1 MTTATKPRDRV
12 ALGIILIIFSTFLT
26 SSQDAIFKHFAA
38 SLTLW
43 QVYVLRSAFLMPALV
58 IVASFWGG
66 RAAMRESLRFW
77 PLMRALCF
85 VVMYFSM
92 YVAIPF
98 VSLSTIAAGLYTSPL
113 FIAAL
118 SAPLL
123 GERVGTRGWLA
134 IVIGFAG
141 VLVILR
147 PGSDAFSWL
156 ALLPVIGGFAY
167 AISAFITRSHLR
179 ETPPP
184 ALALAL
190 GITLLAIGVV
200 GTVAISLW
208 APMQDTVSILP
219 FLFAPWGTVDLA
231 VLAFVA
237 TLAAL
242 MVANG
247 LVLPAA
253 YQMAP
258 SVIIATFDYCY
269 LIFAT
274 LFSIVVFHEAPDLQS
289 IIGMLMIAAAGLTIS
304 LRPAPKPAAPLYP
317 EGQQIQ

>member
-1 MTTATKPRDRV
+1 MTTAKPRDRV
-12 ALGIILIIFSTFLT
+12 VLGIALIVFCTFLT

-43 QVYVLRSAFLMPALV
+43 QVYVLRSAFLIPALL

-66 RAAMRESLRFW
+66 KAAVRQSVRFW

-85 VVMYFSM
+85 IVMYFSM
-92 YVAIPF
+92 YAAIPL

-123 GERVGTRGWLA
+123 GERVGARGWLA

-147 PGSDAFSWL
+147 PGSDAFSSL
-156 ALLPVIGGFAY
+156 ALLPVIGGLAY
-167 AISAFITRSHLR
+167 AISAIITRRHLR
-179 ETPPP
+179 DTPPP

-190 GITLLAIGVV
+190 GITLLAIGVA
-200 GTVAISLW
+200 GSIGIDFW
-208 APMQDTVSILP
+208 APTMDTVSVLP
-219 FLFAPWGTVDLA
+219 FLLAPWGTVDLA

-242 MVANG
+242 MVAIG

-258 SVIIATFDYCY
+258 SVVIATFDYCY

-274 LFSIVVFHEAPDLQS
+274 LQGIVFFHEFPDLQAV
-289 IIGMLMIAAAGLTIS
+289 IGMAMIAGAGLTIS
-304 LRPAPKPAAPLYP
+304 LRPAQRPAAALFPQAEAIDP
-317 EGQQIQ
+317 